1 LHIPVSANSEGLY
14 VKRQRTELLLIIS
27 LAGLGALLYAVRWWA
42 FPGAMLHNEMWRFL
56 VGDIAFLMV
65 QIALVTLL
73 VDQML
78 RAREKQAMLRKLNM
92 VIGAFFSEL
101 GTELLGKL
109 AVSDTN
115 LDEVRSSLIPSHGW
129 TEKTYSDAEK
139 ALAEHQVSI
148 ELSECDLGGL
158 KALLKAEKPF
168 LLNLLGNQALLEH
181 EAFTELLW
189 AVTHL
194 AEELE
199 ARMAFDDMPNS
210 DGLHLA
216 GDVKRAYTLLVLQW
230 LEYVRHL
237 QTQYPYLFSLAVRV
251 NPLDPDAHAEVTA

>member
-1 LHIPVSANSEGLY
+1 M
-14 VKRQRTELLLIIS
+14 KQRRTEFLLI
-27 LAGLGALLYAVRWWA
+27 LGLVGLGAFLYTVRWLA

-56 VGDIAFLMV
+56 VGDVAFLML
-65 QIALVTLL
+65 QIALATLL
-73 VDQML
+73 VDQLL

-109 AVSDTN
+109 AVLDAN
-115 LDEVRSSLIPSHGW
+115 LDEVRANLIPEHGW
-129 TEKTYSDAEK
+129 TEKSYSDARL
-139 ALAEHQVSI
+139 ALADHRAEI
-148 ELSECDLGGL
+148 ELSEADLSAL
-158 KALLKAEKPF
+158 KTLLKAEKPF

-199 ARMAFDDMPNS
+199 ARKSFADVANS
-210 DGLHLA
+210 DRLHLA
-216 GDVKRAYTLLVLQW
+216 GDVLRAYTLLVLQW

-251 NPLDPDAHAEVTA
+251 NPLDPEAHAEVSA

>member
-1 LHIPVSANSEGLY
+1 
-14 VKRQRTELLLIIS
+14 
-27 LAGLGALLYAVRWWA
+27 
-42 FPGAMLHNEMWRFL
+42 MLHNEMWRFL
-56 VGDIAFLMV
+56 VGDVAFLMV

-101 GTELLGKL
+101 GTELLGRL
-109 AVSDTN
+109 STADAN
-115 LDEVRSSLIPSHGW
+115 LDQVRGSLIPAHGW
-129 TEKTYSDAEK
+129 TEKSYADAQR
-139 ALAEHQVSI
+139 ALADHHVSI
-148 ELSECDLGGL
+148 ELTAPDLITL
-158 KALLKAEKPF
+158 KALLQAEKPF

-199 ARMAFDDMPNS
+199 ARTGFDDIP
-210 DGLHLA
+210 DPDRLHLA

-230 LEYVRHL
+230 LEYVHHL
-237 QTQYPYLFSLAVRV
+237 QEQYPYLFSLAVRV
-251 NPLDPDAHAEVTA
+251 TASGPRSHSAITR

>member
-1 LHIPVSANSEGLY
+1 M
-14 VKRQRTELLLIIS
+14 KRQRSEFLIIIV
-27 LAGLGALLYAVRWWA
+27 LIGLGAIMYAVRWFA

-56 VGDIAFLMV
+56 VGDVAFLMV

-73 VDQML
+73 VDRML

-101 GTELLGKL
+101 GTRLLGVL

-115 LDEVRSSLIPSHGW
+115 LNEVRASLIPAHGW
-129 TEKTYSDAEK
+129 TEKSYSDARI
-139 ALAEHQVSI
+139 ALANHEVSI
-148 ELSECDLGGL
+148 ELSECDLRDL
-158 KALLKAEKPF
+158 KTFLKAEKPF

-199 ARMAFDDMPNS
+199 ARTSFDDMPQS
-210 DGLHLA
+210 DRLHLA

-251 NPLDPDAHAEVTA
+251 NPLDPEAKAAVTA

>member
-1 LHIPVSANSEGLY
+1 MKQQRSELFIILGL
-14 VKRQRTELLLIIS
+14 
-27 LAGLGALLYAVRWWA
+27 LALGVALYGLRWVL
-42 FPGAMLHNEMWRFL
+42 FPGPTLHNEMWRFL
-56 VGDIAFLMV
+56 VGDVAFLV
-65 QIALVTLL
+65 FQIALVTLL
-73 VDQML
+73 VDRML
-78 RAREKQAMLRKLNM
+78 RAREKQSMLRKLNM

-101 GTELLGKL
+101 GTGLLGKL
-109 AVSDTN
+109 AVADSN
-115 LDEVRSSLIPSHGW
+115 LDEVRPNLIPSQKW
-129 TEKTYSDAEK
+129 DDRSYAEARE
-139 ALAEHQVSI
+139 ALVAHKVDI
-148 ELSECDLGGL
+148 ELTVCDLEAL

-199 ARMAFDDMPNS
+199 ARVAFDDMPVP
-210 DGLHLA
+210 DRLHLA

-237 QTQYPYLFSLAVRV
+237 QAQYPYLFSLAVRA
-251 NPLDPDAHAEVTA
+251 NPLDPGAHVEVTA

>member
-1 LHIPVSANSEGLY
+1 M
-14 VKRQRTELLLIIS
+14 KRQRSEITLITLLV
-27 LAGLGALLYAVRWWA
+27 GLGALLYAVRWWA
-42 FPGAMLHNEMWRFL
+42 FPGTMLHNEMWRFL
-56 VGDIAFLMV
+56 IGDVAFLMV

-101 GTELLGKL
+101 GTELLGRL
-109 AVSDTN
+109 SVTDAN
-115 LDEVRSSLIPSHGW
+115 LDQVQGSLIPSQSW
-129 TEKTYSDAEK
+129 TESTYVEAK
-139 ALAEHQVSI
+139 HALANHHVSI
-148 ELSECDLGGL
+148 ELSDHDLGAL
-158 KALLKAEKPF
+158 KTLLKSEKPF

-199 ARMAFDDMPNS
+199 ARTSFDDLPTP
-210 DGLHLA
+210 DRIHLA

-237 QTQYPYLFSLAVRV
+237 QSQYPYLFSLAARV
-251 NPLDPDAHAEVTA
+251 NPLDPAAHAQVTS

>member
-1 LHIPVSANSEGLY
+1 
-14 VKRQRTELLLIIS
+14 VKRQRSEILLIVI
-27 LAGLGALLYAVRWWA
+27 LIGLGAIMYAVRWLA

-56 VGDIAFLMV
+56 VGDVAFLMV

-73 VDQML
+73 VDRML
-78 RAREKQAMLRKLNM
+78 RAREKLAMLRKLNM

-101 GTELLGKL
+101 GTELLGML
-109 AVSDTN
+109 AVSDAN
-115 LDEVRSSLIPSHGW
+115 LDEVRASLIPAHGW
-129 TEKTYSDAEK
+129 TEKSYSDARS
-139 ALAEHQVSI
+139 ALAAHEVSI
-148 ELSECDLGGL
+148 VLSECDLGAL
-158 KALLKAEKPF
+158 KTLLKAEKPF

-199 ARMAFDDMPNS
+199 ARTSFDDMPHS
-210 DGLHLA
+210 DRLHLA

-237 QTQYPYLFSLAVRV
+237 QSQYPYLFSLAVRV
-251 NPLDPDAHAEVTA
+251 NPLDPNAHAEVTA

>member
-1 LHIPVSANSEGLY
+1 MR
-14 VKRQRTELLLIIS
+14 RQRSEILLILGLI
-27 LAGLGALLYAVRWWA
+27 GLGAILYAVRWWA
-42 FPGAMLHNEMWRFL
+42 FPGPILHNEMWRFL
-56 VGDIAFLMV
+56 VGDVAFLML

-109 AVSDTN
+109 SVSDAN
-115 LDEVRSSLIPSHGW
+115 LEAVRSNLIPEHGW
-129 TEKTYSDAEK
+129 TEKSYSDAQM
-139 ALAEHQVSI
+139 ALANHHVSI
-148 ELSECDLGGL
+148 ELTDADLSTL
-158 KALLKAEKPF
+158 KSLLKAEKPF

-199 ARMAFDDMPNS
+199 ARRSFDDMAHS
-210 DGLHLA
+210 DRLHLA